1 MGQHERVCETL
12 CNRAGFTKCWDGD
25 GLTAKYE
32 RIRASGK
39 MSSSEALLL
48 DVALDVWNG
57 HGNAP
62 LGRVINVLDN
72 GNLAMVARLLSA
84 IADGGVDG
92 TEVGLWLKLYEKASK
107 PFLRRDEIERANVGM
122 QERGEPN
129 PDLCG
134 CGHSRSLHELRNG
147 ELRKDLPTY
156 GACIRSECA
165 CKAFAAEG
173 AAHA

>member
-1 MGQHERVCETL
+1 MDQHERVCETL
-12 CNRAGFTKCWDGD
+12 CNRAGFTKCWDAD

-72 GNLAMVARLLSA
+72 DNLRMVASLLCA
-84 IADGGVDG
+84 IADDGIDG
-92 TEVGLWLKLYEKASK
+92 TEVKLWLRRYEAASK
-107 PFLRRDEIERANVGM
+107 PLLRRDEWNAQVTEPARPAPADTKAPRITRTILHSWTKLAHGYACAHCGALGGGSAASEPCPGPEVAN
-122 QERGEPN
+122 
-129 PDLCG
+129 
-134 CGHSRSLHELRNG
+134 
-147 ELRKDLPTY
+147 
-156 GACIRSECA
+156 A
-165 CKAFAAEG
+165 
-173 AAHA
+173 